1 MNDSKKSK
9 LVFVHDGPIFYD
21 KDGKYYEFAYHELL
35 QRYSYIANEIVFL
48 MRTKPIDAF
57 RKFTPVPSEI
67 KVVNVPNFKSP
78 KTFLKNRHIAT
89 KIIKK
94 TIKKCDYAVLR
105 LPSSNAQEAI
115 KYIKKYNKPYIVESV
130 GCSWDSYWN
139 HSLLGKFV
147 APYMFIKDRSIVA
160 DAPFVYYVTTKFLQS
175 RYPTKGKTVC
185 CSNVVLNKLDDS
197 VLQKRLDKLNL
208 FQAEGNQR
216 KIVLGTAAAI
226 DTRYKGQEHVIRS
239 IPELVKRGYNVEYHL
254 AGGVTGQKESTFL
267 KDLAEECGVS
277 DRVVF
282 MGSLASDQMGDYY
295 DSLDIYIQPSKQ
307 EGLPRSV
314 IEAMS
319 RGCPVLG
326 TNIAGIPE
334 LIQEDCLFKKN
345 SDSEVV
351 SAVER
356 ILKLDLQD
364 IAEKNFETAKD
375 YEREKLIA
383 KRKKFYNEFLKKYGD
398 TGRNMS

>member
-1 MNDSKKSK
+1 MNNTKKSK
-9 LVFVHDGPIFYD
+9 LVFVHDGPVFYD
-21 KDGKYYEFAYHELL
+21 NNGKYYEFAYHELL
-35 QRYSYIANEIVFL
+35 QRYSYIADEIVFL

-57 RKFTPVPSEI
+57 RKFTPVPPEI
-67 KVVNVPNFKSP
+67 KVIDVPNFKSTT
-78 KTFLKNRHIAT
+78 TFLKNRPLAK
-89 KIIKK
+89 KIIEE
-94 TIKKCDYAVLR
+94 TIKGCDYAVLR

-139 HSLLGKFV
+139 HSFLGKFV
-147 APYMFIKDRSIVA
+147 APYMFIKDRSIVV
-160 DAPFVYYVTTKFLQS
+160 DAPFVYYVTTNFLQS
-175 RYPTKGKTVC
+175 RYPTRGKTVC
-185 CSNVVLNKLDDS
+185 CSNVVLNKLDDAI
-197 VLQKRLDKLNL
+197 LQKRLYRLND
-208 FQAEGNQR
+208 FQAKVNQR

-226 DTRYKGQEHVIRS
+226 DTRYKGQEHVIKS

-254 AGGVTGQKESTFL
+254 AGGVTGQKENTFL
-267 KDLAEECGVS
+267 KDLAEKCGVG

-282 MGSLASDQMGDYY
+282 VGSLASDQMNSFY

-326 TNIAGIPE
+326 TNVAGIPE
-334 LIQEDCLFKKN
+334 LIQKECLFKKN

-356 ILKLDLQD
+356 ILKLDLPN
-364 IAEKNFETAKD
+364 IAKRNFETAKC
-375 YEREKLIA
+375 YEREKLIV
-383 KRKKFYNEFLKKYGD
+383 KRQKFYDDFMKSTE
-398 TGRNMS
+398 TPGRNIF